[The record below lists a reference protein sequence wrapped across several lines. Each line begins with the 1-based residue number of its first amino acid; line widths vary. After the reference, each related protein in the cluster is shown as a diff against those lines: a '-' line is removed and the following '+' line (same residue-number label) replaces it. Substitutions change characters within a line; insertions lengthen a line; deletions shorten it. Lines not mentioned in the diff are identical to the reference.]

1 MAEARIRTVPPV
13 LLTQDHC
20 PNCERLG
27 ALLAK
32 LLKGQF
38 DAQIEVC
45 TARSS

>member
-1 MAEARIRTVPPV
+1 MAEVWIRTVPSV

-32 LLKGQF
+32 LAKGQL

-45 TARSS
+45 TASSS